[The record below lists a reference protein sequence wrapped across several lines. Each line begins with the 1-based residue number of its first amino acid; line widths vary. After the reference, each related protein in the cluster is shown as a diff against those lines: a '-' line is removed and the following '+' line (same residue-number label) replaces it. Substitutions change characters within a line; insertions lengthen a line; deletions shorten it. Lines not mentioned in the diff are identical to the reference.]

1 MRQGTGSEMLTS
13 RLNQR
18 LSPVLGSWWH
28 TGLSMLIAAESLLFP
43 GKCSAVFKQRC
54 FSIPHHLTLS
64 QDKPLLSHRQDS
76 PSQSR
81 EHKSSTCSP
90 STAVMLR
97 DAQTAQTQPSAVISA
112 CSEGSLCSAKELQ
125 TCQGFL
131 WQSLGKAQNIPIHFP
146 LSINWPKPPPAA
158 RAQQS
163 SWAQGLFLP
172 RILHTITLSALS
184 TNKV

>member
-1 MRQGTGSEMLTS
+1 MQQNLFSFQASALLYSSRDAFPFPITS
-13 RLNQR
+13 LFPRTI
-18 LSPVLGSWWH
+18 LSCH
-28 TGLSMLIAAESLLFP
+28 TGRTHQAKAGSTKAAL
-43 GKCSAVFKQRC
+43 
-54 FSIPHHLTLS
+54 
-64 QDKPLLSHRQDS
+64 
-76 PSQSR
+76 
-81 EHKSSTCSP
+81 CSP

-146 LSINWPKPPPAA
+146 LSINWPKPFPAA
-158 RAQQS
+158 QAQQS